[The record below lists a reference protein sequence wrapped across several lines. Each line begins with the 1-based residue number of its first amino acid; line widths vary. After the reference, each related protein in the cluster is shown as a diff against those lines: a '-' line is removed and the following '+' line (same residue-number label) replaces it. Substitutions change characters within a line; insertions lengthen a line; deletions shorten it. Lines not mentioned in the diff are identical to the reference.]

1 MPVILADPRT
11 GGGIEWED
19 ISQDRWQ
26 ENTIFFRF
34 EPAYEVRKLVLFAA
48 STAVNGVDDSRQ
60 VNV

>member
-34 EPAYEVRKLVLFAA
+34 EPAYEVRKLVLLAA
-48 STAVNGVDDSRQ
+48 SSAINGVDDSRQ